1 MPSGSGASGGER
13 VARKDRE
20 RARKRRAIQRARR
33 EAGDQPPPKAEEPA
47 ARTRTAARST
57 TRTAA
62 RRPAARAA
70 GGGRPQA
77 QPLKKAQV
85 GDVDR
90 KGRVYERPM
99 LLHPK
104 VALLIYFIVLGVG
117 LVSLLRR
124 DPTLQAVGYG
134 AFAIGMLV
142 IADSKTTW
150 LRAAPFIVLAA
161 ALAAGAVALAVG
173 LG

>member
-1 MPSGSGASGGER
+1 MPSDGGASGGER

-20 RARKRRAIQRARR
+20 RARKRRAVERARR
-33 EAGDQPPPKAEEPA
+33 ESGWEPA
-47 ARTRTAARST
+47 PKEERPAAKASSGTAT
-57 TRTAA
+57 
-62 RRPAARAA
+62 RRPAPS
-70 GGGRPQA
+70 GRS
-77 QPLKKAQV
+77 QPLLKKAQV

-104 VALLIYFIVLGVG
+104 IALYIYFAVLGIG
-117 LVSLLRR
+117 IVSLLRR

-134 AFAIGMLV
+134 AFAVGMLV

-150 LRAAPFIVLAA
+150 MRALPFIVLAV

-173 LG
+173 FG

>member
-1 MPSGSGASGGER
+1 MPSDGGASGGER

-20 RARKRRAIQRARR
+20 RARKRHAIQRARR
-33 EAGDQPPPKAEEPA
+33 EAGDEPA
-47 ARTRTAARST
+47 PKVERPATKTRTET
-57 TRTAA
+57 
-62 RRPAARAA
+62 RRPAT
-70 GGGRPQA
+70 GGPA
-77 QPLKKAQV
+77 QSPLQKKAQV

-99 LLHPK
+99 LLHPRI
-104 VALLIYFIVLGVG
+104 ALYIYFVVLGVG

-134 AFAIGMLV
+134 AFAVGMLV

-150 LRAAPFIVLAA
+150 MRALPFIVLAV

>member
-1 MPSGSGASGGER
+1 MPSDGGASGGER

-20 RARKRRAIQRARR
+20 RARRRHAIQRARR
-33 EAGDQPPPKAEEPA
+33 EAGYQPAPKVERPA
-47 ARTRTAARST
+47 TKTQT
-57 TRTAA
+57 
-62 RRPAARAA
+62 RRPAS
-70 GGGRPQA
+70 GGRAQP

-99 LLHPK
+99 LLHPRI
-104 VALLIYFIVLGVG
+104 ALYIYFAVLGVG

-134 AFAIGMLV
+134 AFAVGMLV

-150 LRAAPFIVLAA
+150 MRALPFIAIAV
-161 ALAAGAVALAVG
+161 ALAAGAVILAVG
-173 LG
+173 VV

>member
-20 RARKRRAIQRARR
+20 RARRRRAIQRARR
-33 EAGDQPPPKAEEPA
+33 ESGYEPPPKAEQPA
-47 ARTRTAARST
+47 AKTRTAAK
-57 TRTAA
+57 TAA
-62 RRPAARAA
+62 RPAARAA
-70 GGGRPQA
+70 GGSRA
-77 QPLKKAQV
+77 QLLKKAQV

-104 VALLIYFIVLGVG
+104 IALYIYFVVLGIG

-134 AFAIGMLV
+134 AFAGGMLV

>member
-1 MPSGSGASGGER
+1 M
-13 VARKDRE
+13 ARKDRE

-33 EAGDQPPPKAEEPA
+33 EAGYEPPPPKAEEPA
-47 ARTRTAARST
+47 AKTRTRTAP
-57 TRTAA
+57 RTAA
-62 RRPAARAA
+62 RRPAARTA
-70 GGGRPQA
+70 GGGRAPA
-77 QPLKKAQV
+77 QLLKKAQV

-104 VALLIYFIVLGVG
+104 IALYVYFVVLGIG

-134 AFAIGMLV
+134 AFAVGMLV

-173 LG
+173 FG

>member
-1 MPSGSGASGGER
+1 

-33 EAGDQPPPKAEEPA
+33 EAGYEPPPKAEEPA
-47 ARTRTAARST
+47 TKTRTAARTRTAASGS
-57 TRTAA
+57 A
-62 RRPAARAA
+62 RPAAR

-77 QPLKKAQV
+77 QLLKKAQV

-104 VALLIYFIVLGVG
+104 VALYIYFIVLGIG

-134 AFAIGMLV
+134 AFAVGMLV

-150 LRAAPFIVLAA
+150 MRALPFIVLAA
-161 ALAAGAVALAVG
+161 ALAAGAVALLVIG
-173 LG
+173 

>member
-1 MPSGSGASGGER
+1 M
-13 VARKDRE
+13 ARKDRE
-20 RARKRRAIQRARR
+20 RARKRHAIARARR
-33 EAGDQPPPKAEEPA
+33 EAGYEPPPRTEQPA
-47 ARTRTAARST
+47 ARPSGRPARTA
-57 TRTAA
+57 RTAG
-62 RRPAARAA
+62 RRPA
-70 GGGRPQA
+70 GRA
-77 QPLKKAQV
+77 QPTVLKKAQV

-99 LLHPK
+99 ILHPRT
-104 VALLIYFIVLGVG
+104 ALYIYFVVLGVG

-134 AFAIGMLV
+134 AFALGMLV

-150 LRAAPFIVLAA
+150 LRALPFIVLAV

-173 LG
+173 LA

>member
-1 MPSGSGASGGER
+1 

-20 RARKRRAIQRARR
+20 RARRRHAIQRARR
-33 EAGDQPPPKAEEPA
+33 EAGVEPA
-47 ARTRTAARST
+47 PKVERPAPKTAA
-57 TRTAA
+57 RTAA
-62 RRPAARAA
+62 RRPAA
-70 GGGRPQA
+70 GGRPQS
-77 QPLKKAQV
+77 PLLKKAEV

-104 VALLIYFIVLGVG
+104 IALYIYFAVLGVG

-124 DPTLQAVGYG
+124 DPSLQAVGYG
-134 AFAIGMLV
+134 AFALGMLV

-150 LRAAPFIVLAA
+150 MRALPFIVLAA
-161 ALAAGAVALAVG
+161 ALGAGAVALAVS

>member
-1 MPSGSGASGGER
+1 

-20 RARKRRAIQRARR
+20 RARKRHAIERARR
-33 EAGDQPPPKAEEPA
+33 ESGFEPA
-47 ARTRTAARST
+47 PKEERPAAKPAT
-57 TRTAA
+57 KAA
-62 RRPAARAA
+62 TRRPAA
-70 GGGRPQA
+70 GSRP
-77 QPLKKAQV
+77 PSPLLKKAQV

-90 KGRVYERPM
+90 KGRVFERPM

-104 VALLIYFIVLGVG
+104 IALYIYFLVLGIG

-134 AFAIGMLV
+134 AFALGMLV

-150 LRAAPFIVLAA
+150 MRALPFIVLSA
-161 ALAAGAVALAVG
+161 ALAAGAVALAIG

>member
-1 MPSGSGASGGER
+1 M
-13 VARKDRE
+13 ARKDRE
-20 RARKRRAIQRARR
+20 RARKRHAIQRARR
-33 EAGDQPPPKAEEPA
+33 EAGDEPA
-47 ARTRTAARST
+47 PKVERPATKTQT
-57 TRTAA
+57 
-62 RRPAARAA
+62 RRPA
-70 GGGRPQA
+70 GGGRAQA
-77 QPLKKAQV
+77 QPMKKAQV

-99 LLHPK
+99 LLHPRI
-104 VALLIYFIVLGVG
+104 ALYIYFIILGVG

-150 LRAAPFIVLAA
+150 MRALPFIVMAA
-161 ALAAGAVALAVG
+161 ALGGGAVVLATGVVG
-173 LG
+173 

>member
-1 MPSGSGASGGER
+1 M
-13 VARKDRE
+13 ARKDRE
-20 RARKRRAIQRARR
+20 RARKRHAIQRARR
-33 EAGDQPPPKAEEPA
+33 EAGDEPA
-47 ARTRTAARST
+47 PKVERPATKTQT
-57 TRTAA
+57 
-62 RRPAARAA
+62 RRPA
-70 GGGRPQA
+70 GGGRAQA
-77 QPLKKAQV
+77 QPMKKAQV

-99 LLHPK
+99 LLHPRI
-104 VALLIYFIVLGVG
+104 ALYIYFIILGVG

-150 LRAAPFIVLAA
+150 MRALPFIVV
-161 ALAAGAVALAVG
+161 AVALAGGAVVLATG
-173 LG
+173 VVA

>member
-20 RARKRRAIQRARR
+20 RARRRHAIQRARR
-33 EAGDQPPPKAEEPA
+33 EAGVEPAPKPEGPAPKA
-47 ARTRTAARST
+47 ARTT

-62 RRPAARAA
+62 RRPA
-70 GGGRPQA
+70 GGGRAAPA
-77 QPLKKAQV
+77 APLKKAQV

-104 VALLIYFIVLGVG
+104 IALAIYFAVLGIG

-134 AFAIGMLV
+134 AFALGMLV

-150 LRAAPFIVLAA
+150 MRALPFIILAA
-161 ALAAGAVALAVG
+161 ALAAGAVLLAVSVA
-173 LG
+173 

>member
-20 RARKRRAIQRARR
+20 RARRRHAIQRARR
-33 EAGDQPPPKAEEPA
+33 EAGYEPPPKAEEPA
-47 ARTRTAARST
+47 AKTRTAAKPARSS

-62 RRPAARAA
+62 RRPA

-77 QPLKKAQV
+77 QLLKKAQV

-104 VALLIYFIVLGVG
+104 IALYIYFIVLGIG

-134 AFAIGMLV
+134 AFALGMLV
-142 IADSKTTW
+142 IADSKTSW
-150 LRAAPFIVLAA
+150 LRAAPFIVLAG

-173 LG
+173 FG

>member
-1 MPSGSGASGGER
+1 

-20 RARKRRAIQRARR
+20 RARKRRAIERARR
-33 EAGDQPPPKAEEPA
+33 EAGYEPTPKEERPA
-47 ARTRTAARST
+47 AKTAT
-57 TRTAA
+57 
-62 RRPAARAA
+62 RRPAS
-70 GGGRPQA
+70 GGRPQS
-77 QPLKKAQV
+77 PLLKKAQV

-104 VALLIYFIVLGVG
+104 IALYIYFVVLGIG

-124 DPTLQAVGYG
+124 DPGLQAVGYG
-134 AFAIGMLV
+134 AFAVGMLV

-150 LRAAPFIVLAA
+150 MRALPFIVLAA
-161 ALAAGAVALAVG
+161 ALAAGAIALAVG

>member
-1 MPSGSGASGGER
+1 

-20 RARKRRAIQRARR
+20 RARKRHAIERARR
-33 EAGDQPPPKAEEPA
+33 ETGWEPA
-47 ARTRTAARST
+47 PKEERPAAKTAT
-57 TRTAA
+57 
-62 RRPAARAA
+62 RRPATSSGSG
-70 GGGRPQA
+70 GGGRSQG
-77 QPLKKAQV
+77 QLLKKAQV

-104 VALLIYFIVLGVG
+104 IALYIYFVVLGIG

-134 AFAIGMLV
+134 AFAVGMLV

-150 LRAAPFIVLAA
+150 MRALPFIVLAA
-161 ALAAGAVALAVG
+161 ALAAGAVALLVIG
-173 LG
+173 

>member
-1 MPSGSGASGGER
+1 M
-13 VARKDRE
+13 ARKDRE
-20 RARKRRAIQRARR
+20 RARKRHAIARARR
-33 EAGDQPPPKAEEPA
+33 ETGYEPPPRAEQPA
-47 ARTRTAARST
+47 ERTSGRPARTARTT
-57 TRTAA
+57 
-62 RRPAARAA
+62 
-70 GGGRPQA
+70 GGRPA
-77 QPLKKAQV
+77 GRSQPAVLKKAQV

-104 VALLIYFIVLGVG
+104 IALYIYFIVLGVG

-134 AFAIGMLV
+134 AFALGMLV

-150 LRAAPFIVLAA
+150 MRALPFIVLAA
-161 ALAAGAVALAVG
+161 ALAAGAVALLVIG
-173 LG
+173 

>member
-1 MPSGSGASGGER
+1 MPSDGGASGGER

-20 RARKRRAIQRARR
+20 RARKRHAIQRARR
-33 EAGDQPPPKAEEPA
+33 EAGYEPA
-47 ARTRTAARST
+47 PKVERPAAKT
-57 TRTAA
+57 QT
-62 RRPAARAA
+62 RRPAAGSRA
-70 GGGRPQA
+70 QA
-77 QPLKKAQV
+77 QPMQKAQV

-99 LLHPK
+99 LLHPRI
-104 VALLIYFIVLGVG
+104 ALYIYFVILGVG

-134 AFAIGMLV
+134 AFAVGMLV

-150 LRAAPFIVLAA
+150 LRALPFIVLAA
-161 ALAAGAVALAVG
+161 ALAGGAVVLATGVVG
-173 LG
+173 

>member
-20 RARKRRAIQRARR
+20 RARRRRAIQRARR
-33 EAGDQPPPKAEEPA
+33 EAGYEPPPKAAQPA
-47 ARTRTAARST
+47 AKTAVKSST
-57 TRTAA
+57 TAKPAA
-62 RRPAARAA
+62 RRPA

-77 QPLKKAQV
+77 QLLKKAQV

-104 VALLIYFIVLGVG
+104 VALYIYFIVLGIG

-124 DPTLQAVGYG
+124 DPTLQSVGYG
-134 AFAIGMLV
+134 AFAVGMLV

-150 LRAAPFIVLAA
+150 LRALPFIILAA
-161 ALAAGAVALAVG
+161 ALAAGAVILAVSVG
-173 LG
+173 

>member
-1 MPSGSGASGGER
+1 

-20 RARKRRAIQRARR
+20 RARKRHAIQRARR
-33 EAGDQPPPKAEEPA
+33 EAGYEPAPKAERPA
-47 ARTRTAARST
+47 TKTQTRTA
-57 TRTAA
+57 
-62 RRPAARAA
+62 RPAAR
-70 GGGRPQA
+70 GRA
-77 QPLKKAQV
+77 QPQPLTKAKV

-104 VALLIYFIVLGVG
+104 IALYIYFIVLGVG

-134 AFAIGMLV
+134 AFAVGMLV

-150 LRAAPFIVLAA
+150 MRALPFIVLAA
-161 ALAAGAVALAVG
+161 ALAAGAVILAIGVV
-173 LG
+173 

>member
-1 MPSGSGASGGER
+1 

-20 RARKRRAIQRARR
+20 RARKRHAIERARR
-33 EAGDQPPPKAEEPA
+33 ESGYEPA
-47 ARTRTAARST
+47 PKEERPAAKTAT
-57 TRTAA
+57 
-62 RRPAARAA
+62 RRPAS
-70 GGGRPQA
+70 GGRPQS
-77 QPLKKAQV
+77 PLLKKAQV

-104 VALLIYFIVLGVG
+104 IALYIYFVVLGIG
-117 LVSLLRR
+117 LISLLRR
-124 DPTLQAVGYG
+124 ETRLQAVGYG
-134 AFAIGMLV
+134 AFAVGMLV

-150 LRAAPFIVLAA
+150 MRALPFIVLAA
-161 ALAAGAVALAVG
+161 ALAAGAIALAVG

>member
-1 MPSGSGASGGER
+1 M
-13 VARKDRE
+13 ARKDRE
-20 RARKRRAIQRARR
+20 RARKRHAIQRARR
-33 EAGDQPPPKAEEPA
+33 EAGYEPAPKAEQPA
-47 ARTRTAARST
+47 TRTE
-57 TRTAA
+57 TRTQA
-62 RRPAARAA
+62 RRPATRGRAQ
-70 GGGRPQA
+70 P

-104 VALLIYFIVLGVG
+104 IALYIYFVVLGIG

-134 AFAIGMLV
+134 AFAVGMLV

-150 LRAAPFIVLAA
+150 RRALPFIVLAA
-161 ALAAGAVALAVG
+161 ALAAGAVILAVG
-173 LG
+173 LV